1 MCLCWCVYQNS
12 EWKMQMGSYSDEGYF
27 CKYKGHSVT
36 ARVKTLAFSTF
47 KICFPELFEHFL
59 IIALQYVE
67 LKLDAV
73 AGINEN
79 QFNRKHNLKHKYQG
93 NQ

>member
-1 MCLCWCVYQNS
+1 MCTVGVSTKIQNGKCK
-12 EWKMQMGSYSDEGYF
+12 WGRSDEGYF
-27 CKYKGHSVT
+27 YKGHSVT

-47 KICFPELFEHFL
+47 QIFFPELFEHFL

-79 QFNRKHNLKHKYQG
+79 QFNRKA
-93 NQ
+93 